1 MKSLKNN
8 YVVHKR
14 FGRGMIIG
22 EDTGKVTVEFDS
34 QTENKIFQ
42 FPDAFEQFL
51 KFEDKSLQEESLI
64 LVQAKKQQK
73 IERNARKRLE
83 LEKQEAGRKE
93 EELKEKKKKAKTMK
107 DKKPKVIKQLRA
119 YDIEMK
125 NEVATMIREDKE
137 RALREAINRIEK
149 DFGKGAVMR
158 LGDTNS
164 GLSVETVPTGALSL
178 DIALGLGGIPR
189 GRVIEVFGPES
200 SGKTTVSLHMI
211 AEVQKRGGIAAFIDA
226 EHALDP
232 VYAKNVGVNIDELYI
247 SQPDSGDQG
256 LEIAETLVRS
266 GAIDIIVID
275 SVAAL
280 VPRQEIE
287 GDMGDAHM
295 GLQARLMSQAL
306 RKLTPVVGKSNCIVV
321 FINQLREKIGIMFGN
336 PETTT
341 GGRALKFYASVRL
354 DIRRI
359 ESLKQGGEVI
369 GNRTRIK
376 VVKNKI
382 ATPFKEAV
390 FDIMFGKG
398 ISREGDI
405 LDLAAEINVVNK
417 SGAWYAYNGEKIGQG
432 RENTKVYFTAHREVM
447 EEIEMKIREYYHL
460 NEKIEEESEQIKDLE
475 VTKAFKSEKASKVDC
490 NI

>member
-1 MKSLKNN
+1 
-8 YVVHKR
+8 
-14 FGRGMIIG
+14 
-22 EDTGKVTVEFDS
+22 
-34 QTENKIFQ
+34 
-42 FPDAFEQFL
+42 
-51 KFEDKSLQEESLI
+51 
-64 LVQAKKQQK
+64 
-73 IERNARKRLE
+73 
-83 LEKQEAGRKE
+83 
-93 EELKEKKKKAKTMK
+93 
-107 DKKPKVIKQLRA
+107 
-119 YDIEMK
+119 
-125 NEVATMIREDKE
+125 MIREDKE